1 LGKLYDLVTIHLGRD
16 AIPDMKK
23 RKMKI
28 YSQML
33 QTFSTAE
40 ISNAYMIASFWSK
53 IDENQYV
60 VREVT
65 NEKK

>member
-1 LGKLYDLVTIHLGRD
+1 
-16 AIPDMKK
+16 
-23 RKMKI
+23 MKI

-33 QTFSTAE
+33 QTFSSAE
-40 ISNAYMIASFWSK
+40 ISNAYLIASFWSK

-65 NEKK
+65 NQKKQSEQSTSKTAVVKA